1 MSAPEGEQAD
11 STADDYA
18 ERVLR
23 NEGRLYGLEQLVS
36 ETRDSDRKLVEQRS
50 DSLAQELERRAE
62 RLLELVT
69 ARADAVL
76 LLSQTERQSD
86 LREFRDAL
94 KSHTLNADE
103 RWTTD
108 QKAMRLAVDTVSD
121 LFNEKIEA
129 LEERRIAATEA
140 LETVV
145 NAWRDS
151 DREARLLLTVEINRR
166 LDALNHADEKRQE
179 FQSHTVTREL
189 FGSEKDAQAQRE
201 AAIRDSVTALD
212 RVLLGMTPLAV
223 SDKAH
228 TDMTGRFED
237 AIRAA
242 SKTLDTRIDVNSD
255 KINDLKSYRDAQAG
269 RSTGYASLYGWA
281 IAGIAAVV
289 GVISVVIVI
298 VGVLTGT

>member
-1 MSAPEGEQAD
+1 MHQERTGEAD
-11 STADDYA
+11 STADDYQ

-23 NEGRLYGLEQLVS
+23 NEGRLYGLEQLVA
-36 ETRDSDRKLVEQRS
+36 ETRESDRKLIEQRS

-62 RLLELVT
+62 ALLELVT

-86 LREFRDAL
+86 LREARDAL
-94 KSHTLNADE
+94 ISHTKNADE

-145 NAWRDS
+145 NAWRES
-151 DREARLLLTVEINRR
+151 DREARLLLTIEINRR
-166 LDALNHADEKRQE
+166 LDVLNHADEKRQE

-201 AAIRDSVTALD
+201 SAIRDSVTALD

-228 TDMTGRFED
+228 SDMTDRMES
-237 AIRAA
+237 AILAA
-242 SKTLDTRIDVNSD
+242 SKTLDTKIDVNSD
-255 KINDLKSYRDAQAG
+255 KINELKSSRDMLAG
-269 RSTGYASLYGWA
+269 KSQGTAVTIGYL
-281 IAGIAAVV
+281 IAAATLTISLVV
-289 GVISVVIVI
+289 LFANKLIG
-298 VGVLTGT
+298 